1 MLYGYGFLFTLMAL
15 YSVHSYNYS
24 LKDSQF

>member
-15 YSVHSYNYS
+15 YSVHSYDYS